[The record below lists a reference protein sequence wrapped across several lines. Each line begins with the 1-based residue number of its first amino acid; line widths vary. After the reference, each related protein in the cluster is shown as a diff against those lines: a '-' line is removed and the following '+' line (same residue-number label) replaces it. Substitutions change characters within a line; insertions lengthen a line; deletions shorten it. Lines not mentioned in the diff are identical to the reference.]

1 MIVITLTLSFSKIR
15 FASFAYVLIIDL
27 ARMFVFPYLVFTQN
41 IMALKVMEEN
51 EKITTIATQ
60 DTKSSF

>member
-1 MIVITLTLSFSKIR
+1 MFVIMLTLSFSKIR

-27 ARMFVFPYLVFTQN
+27 AQMIVFLYLIFTQN

-51 EKITTIATQ
+51 EKNTKN
-60 DTKSSF
+60 DTHNTRSSV

>member
-1 MIVITLTLSFSKIR
+1 MFVITLTLSFSKIR

-27 ARMFVFPYLVFTQN
+27 AQMIVFSYLVFTQN

-51 EKITTIATQ
+51 EKITTIDTQ
-60 DTKSSF
+60 DTRSF

>member
-1 MIVITLTLSFSKIR
+1 MFVITLTLSFSKIR

-27 ARMFVFPYLVFTQN
+27 AQMFVFPYLVFTQN

-51 EKITTIATQ
+51 EKIITIATQ

>member
-1 MIVITLTLSFSKIR
+1 
-15 FASFAYVLIIDL
+15 
-27 ARMFVFPYLVFTQN
+27 MFVFPYLVFTQN